1 MNGFTKILAGA
12 ALALSTATAAQ
23 AVTLV
28 QVATS
33 GLAGG
38 TQITWDGTAPGEGTV
53 TVSNLMTVINF
64 DDSLFNDGVFGQ
76 QAVLTLVGTTN
87 GSGDLST
94 ALPNFTQ
101 AGIDGYFEF
110 RSLDLSTVLLRGD
123 FTNFWLTG
131 VTGDTSGNLTSVG
144 GELNLTSDLVD
155 LTRLQY
161 DNAVFGFTNIAP
173 AYSINGSGQLRD
185 FQAANL
191 TGSFAGAI
199 PEPGTWALM
208 IMGFGGAGAMLRRR
222 RQSLVTA

>member
-1 MNGFTKILAGA
+1 MNGFTKFFAGA
-12 ALALSTATAAQ
+12 ALALSTASAAH

-38 TQITWDGTAPGEGTV
+38 AQITWDGTGAGQGTV
-53 TVSNLMTVINF
+53 SVTGLHTIINF
-64 DDSLFNDGVFGQ
+64 DDSVFNDGIFGQ
-76 QAVLTLVGTTN
+76 EAILTLVGTTN
-87 GSGDLST
+87 GSAVLST
-94 ALPNFTQ
+94 DLPNFTQ
-101 AGIDGYFEF
+101 NGIDGYFEF

-144 GELNLTSDLVD
+144 GELNLTSEIANLN
-155 LTRLQY
+155 RLQY

-173 AYSINGSGQLRD
+173 AYAITGGQLRD
-185 FQAANL
+185 FAAGNL

-208 IMGFGGAGAMLRRR
+208 ILGFGGAGAMLRRR